1 MNENKYYAVYEDLKF
16 KIKKREYKEYSKIP
30 SENQLCDLYGC
41 SRATIRKSLEL
52 LSIFG
57 FIDRSQGKQTI
68 VANNKNWGKK
78 LLTEEEY
85 KQLLLFDMTKEEIA
99 EIKVLSEKYSSLK
112 KIINFWKHENL
123 I

>member
-30 SENQLCDLYGC
+30 SENQLCNLYSC
-41 SRATIRKSLEL
+41 SRATIRKALEL

-57 FIDRSQGKQTI
+57 FIERSQRRQTI
-68 VANNKNWGKK
+68 VSDSKNWDKR

-85 KQLLLFDMTKEEIA
+85 KQLVLFSMTKEEIN
-99 EIKVLSEKYSSLK
+99 EIIKLSKKYSGLK
-112 KIINFWKHENL
+112 KIIDFWNSENL